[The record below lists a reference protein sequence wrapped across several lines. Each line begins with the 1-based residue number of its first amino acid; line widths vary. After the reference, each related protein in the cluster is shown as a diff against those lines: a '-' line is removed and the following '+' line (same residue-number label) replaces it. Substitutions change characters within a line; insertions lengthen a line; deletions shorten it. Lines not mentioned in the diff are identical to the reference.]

1 MSIFKDILNKLL
13 HRGGQQTGASTGGTA
28 TAGASTAPG
37 AQAAPTAAPTA
48 PSGGNQPAT
57 GGASGTPGAASP
69 APLSQVD
76 VEAVMDKAA
85 KEAGQPLNW
94 RTSIVDLLKALGID
108 SSLDHRKELAK
119 ELGYTGDT
127 NDSAAMNMWLHK
139 RVMQELARNGG
150 KLPKDLTD

>member
-139 RVMQELARNGG
+139 RVMQELAKNGG